1 MASIIDR
8 LLGRTD
14 LAVVPAIMEPEAKA
28 AIGPGVASLTYGTPL
43 HSLSRD
49 PHRLMAE
56 AQALFHTNGWVAAAE
71 RALGGRFVR
80 MPWHLEDEN
89 GDTIDERSDARL
101 QVPLKL
107 LQRPNQ
113 YKTRAQ
119 VWGLTFRH
127 EGLAGNGFWYLD
139 QREPVAGTPLELL
152 YINPARMTPVTNT
165 AGYVQGWILDHPENQ
180 VLNRLGA
187 SHQREGIPLTR
198 EEVIHFC
205 FDEPDWGV
213 WGVGIPESAQRKIE
227 LDRLTDAHAGGVLG
241 SGGRLAGL
249 ITPKAGVT
257 VQDDQWVQFVRDWRS
272 ITSDPDAAKRLQI
285 GKMPLDFTQMTAS
298 PKDLQLIDVTKQTKE
313 DILALWG
320 VPLSQLGINVTAGLN
335 ADRSE
340 ADDAAI
346 WETVKQRS
354 EPFREKIQYELLD
367 RWQAVGVK
375 VTLIFDYPEF
385 DDRAPLFEA
394 VAKSV
399 NAAITNDERR
409 NILGLEPLEDE
420 QLGKAIYIHS
430 SLVRIDEEPAPE
442 VPAPP
447 PMLPPVATDEEVE
460 VIEGKADLTKPLLG
474 LRSKTETTWE
484 PKLRRVISEV
494 LGEQRRYIA
503 SRAEHVARKPSDIS
517 SWWNDKREHRRFM
530 TALEPTIID
539 MATEVAQQTTRTV
552 KKPEGK
558 ADTWLERV
566 LEAVRSS
573 VGSRIT
579 GINRTTREKVQAAI
593 AEGVE
598 LGESP
603 ADLGQRLRS
612 SAAFDEYRSELISR
626 TETAQVYNDAALRS
640 YGELEVK
647 EVEAIDGDEDA
658 ECAARNGKR
667 YPIDEAMGISDH
679 PNGTLD
685 WVPVVK
691 ASLTP
696 VRRPATDDMASLR
709 QTIEQAFARLQNP
722 IINVTLPES
731 KATLPADIRIV
742 SMPNRI
748 HHAIRKPD
756 GTIEGS
762 MEGDA

>member
-1 MASIIDR
+1 
-8 LLGRTD
+8 
-14 LAVVPAIMEPEAKA
+14 
-28 AIGPGVASLTYGTPL
+28 
-43 HSLSRD
+43 
-49 PHRLMAE
+49 
-56 AQALFHTNGWVAAAE
+56 
-71 RALGGRFVR
+71 
-80 MPWHLEDEN
+80 
-89 GDTIDERSDARL
+89 
-101 QVPLKL
+101 
-107 LQRPNQ
+107 
-113 YKTRAQ
+113 
-119 VWGLTFRH
+119 
-127 EGLAGNGFWYLD
+127 
-139 QREPVAGTPLELL
+139 
-152 YINPARMTPVTNT
+152 
-165 AGYVQGWILDHPENQ
+165 

-187 SHQREGIPLTR
+187 DHQRDGIPLTR

-227 LDRLTDAHAGGVLG
+227 LDRLTDTHAGGVLG

-354 EPFREKIQYELLD
+354 DPFREKIQYELLD

-447 PMLPPVATDEEVE
+447 PMLPPVATDEEEE
-460 VIEGKADLTKPLLG
+460 VIEGKADLRKPLLG
-474 LRSKTETTWE
+474 LRVQTETTWE
-484 PKLRRVISEV
+484 PKLRRIISGV
-494 LGEQRRYIA
+494 LAEQRRLA
-503 SRAEHVARKPSDIS
+503 LSKTEHVLNKKDL
-517 SWWNDKREHRRFM
+517 SWWNDKHEHHRFM
-530 TALEPTIID
+530 VALEPTITD
-539 MATEVAQQTTRTV
+539 MAAEVATRTTRTV

-566 LEAVRSS
+566 LEAIRTS
-573 VGSRIT
+573 VGTRIT
-579 GINRTTREKVQAAI
+579 GINRTTREKIQRSVEAA
-593 AEGVE
+593 AE
-598 LGESP
+598 LGLSP
-603 ADLGQRLRS
+603 AELGGMIEETG
-612 SAAFDEYRSELISR
+612 AFNDARAEMIAR

-640 YGELEVK
+640 FGELEVQ
-647 EVEAIDGDEDA
+647 EVEAIDGDTDP

-667 YPIDEAMGISDH
+667 YPLEEALGITDH

-691 ASLTP
+691 ASLSP
-696 VRRPATDDMASLR
+696 VRRPAIDDMASLR

-722 IINVTLPES
+722 VINVTLPES

-748 HHAIRKPD
+748 HHAIRKAD

>member
-139 QREPVAGTPLELL
+139 QREPVADTPLEVL

-187 SHQREGIPLTR
+187 DHQRDGIPLTR

-227 LDRLTDAHAGGVLG
+227 LDRLTDTHAGGVLG

-354 EPFREKIQYELLD
+354 DPFREKIQYELLD

-447 PMLPPVATDEEVE
+447 PMLPPVATDEEEE
-460 VIEGKADLTKPLLG
+460 VIEGKADLRKPLLG
-474 LRSKTETTWE
+474 LRVQTETTWE
-484 PKLRRVISEV
+484 PKLRRIISGV
-494 LGEQRRYIA
+494 LAEQRRLA
-503 SRAEHVARKPSDIS
+503 LSKTEHVLNKKDL
-517 SWWNDKREHRRFM
+517 SWWNDKHEHHRFM
-530 TALEPTIID
+530 VALEPTITD
-539 MATEVAQQTTRTV
+539 MAAEVATRTTRTV

-566 LEAVRSS
+566 LEAIRTS
-573 VGSRIT
+573 VGTRIT
-579 GINRTTREKVQAAI
+579 GINRTTREKIQRSVEAA
-593 AEGVE
+593 AE
-598 LGESP
+598 LGLSP
-603 ADLGQRLRS
+603 AELGGMIEETG
-612 SAAFDEYRSELISR
+612 AFNDARAEMIAR

-640 YGELEVK
+640 FGELEVQ
-647 EVEAIDGDEDA
+647 EVEAIDGDTDP

-667 YPIDEAMGISDH
+667 YPLEEALGITDH

-691 ASLTP
+691 ASLSP
-696 VRRPATDDMASLR
+696 VRRPAIDDMASLR

-722 IINVTLPES
+722 VINVTLPES

-748 HHAIRKPD
+748 HHAIRKAD